1 MSHSRLPYALISFDG
16 FSCPQSQLSHRI
28 INSTTQLDGLFL
40 LVNAVRQDTK
50 KGKNLKALCSICR
63 FQTARCSSASPHPPC
78 SSGAAV
84 SLCLTMFNVS
94 ALTCVLLLFL
104 LCRDLFHSLQP
115 SITAH
120 GSARRN
126 YLFMEL
132 LDGQEAPIRCIMQH
146 GWIAM
151 SEGFVLEQWLPG
163 WSFSTVNPL
172 WIPEKSSLYFS
183 GWKKRND
190 DSLHGREELIVSL
203 KIRYN
208 ELKWPVLPAVQNCM
222 TKLNVWF

>member
-1 MSHSRLPYALISFDG
+1 MSHSWLPCALISCDG

-40 LVNAVRQDTK
+40 LVNAVRQDRK

-63 FQTARCSSASPHPPC
+63 FQTARCSSAPPPPYPPC
-78 SSGAAV
+78 SSGTAV

-146 GWIAM
+146 RWIAM

-163 WSFSTVNPL
+163 WSFSTVVIQTL
-172 WIPEKSSLYFS
+172 SSIYCEFR
-183 GWKKRND
+183 RNRSD
-190 DSLHGREELIVSL
+190 LCNLLCKTYD
-203 KIRYN
+203 
-208 ELKWPVLPAVQNCM
+208 Q
-222 TKLNVWF
+222 T